1 VCFSDGIPLI
11 EKYNNEASCM
21 EMNILP
27 INELRTLLAAVSA
40 HGERHLAEVDADLQ
54 QTAFLLDEAIS
65 KLSMSFM
72 AVHELVSQQQEV
84 LKVIANKG
92 ELKQETL
99 NELNRFEE
107 KIGNEVNSM
116 VTGLQFQ
123 DMTNQLLHRTIKRV
137 NGLKELLQE
146 LEMHGHEMDANREH
160 QDIAEFLAA
169 LNESLDA
176 GSHALAGNLR
186 KSVGQRDMVSG
197 DIDLF

>member
-1 VCFSDGIPLI
+1 MRHH
-11 EKYNNEASCM
+11 CM

-40 HGERHLAEVDADLQ
+40 HGEWHLAEVDADLQ

-65 KLSMSFM
+65 KLSASFM
-72 AVHELVSQQQEV
+72 AVHELVSQQQVV
-84 LKVIANKG
+84 LNEFAKKG
-92 ELKQETL
+92 EIKQECL
-99 NELNRFEE
+99 SELSQFEE
-107 KIGNEVNSM
+107 KIGHEVNLM

-137 NGLKELLQE
+137 NGLKELLHE
-146 LEMHGHEMDANREH
+146 LEIHGHEMDVSREH

-176 GSHALAGNLR
+176 GSHALTGNLR
-186 KSVGQRDMVSG
+186 KSVGQRDMASG

>member
-1 VCFSDGIPLI
+1 
-11 EKYNNEASCM
+11 M
-21 EMNILP
+21 EMKILP

-65 KLSMSFM
+65 KLGVSFM
-72 AVHELVSQQQEV
+72 AVHELITQQQEV
-84 LKVIANKG
+84 LNEIAKNGGIKPQSLA
-92 ELKQETL
+92 EFNQFKE
-99 NELNRFEE
+99 R
-107 KIGNEVNSM
+107 IGNEVNSM

-146 LEMHGHEMDANREH
+146 LETHGHEMDANREH
-160 QDIAEFLAA
+160 QDIAEFLSS

-176 GSHALAGNLR
+176 GSHALSGNLR

>member
-1 VCFSDGIPLI
+1 
-11 EKYNNEASCM
+11 M
-21 EMNILP
+21 EMKILP

-65 KLSMSFM
+65 KLGVSFM
-72 AVHELVSQQQEV
+72 AVHELISQQQEV
-84 LKVIANKG
+84 LSEIAKNG
-92 ELKQETL
+92 EIKPQSLAAL
-99 NELNRFEE
+99 NQFKEE
-107 KIGNEVNSM
+107 IGNEVNSM

-146 LEMHGHEMDANREH
+146 LEIHGHEMDANREH
-160 QDIAEFLAA
+160 QDIAAFLSS

-176 GSHALAGNLR
+176 GSHALSGNLR